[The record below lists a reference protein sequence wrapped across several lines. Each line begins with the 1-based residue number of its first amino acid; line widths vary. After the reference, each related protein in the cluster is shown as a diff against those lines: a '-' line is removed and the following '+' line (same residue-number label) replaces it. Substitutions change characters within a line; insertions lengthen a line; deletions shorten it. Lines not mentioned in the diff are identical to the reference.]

1 MQVTD
6 GVVCVLTTQVGKFFG
21 YKLVSYSHTNRPAF
35 LSTEKEIIKAEH
47 IIKQIYITK
56 DFIMYPQ
63 NNQVE
68 SNNSKNANQIANITN
83 DGKMMSSR
91 EIANLTEKNHKE
103 VLRDIRRMLEDLGD
117 LEDSANLRSPQNSE
131 KGWELSTYTTSQ
143 NKQQPEY
150 LLNFDL
156 TMTLIAGYNVVL
168 RNRIIKRW
176 QELEKAAAKP
186 SEPDL
191 REFCIQQFGVPKNY
205 AEALTAMAELETQ
218 RQALEDKVSQQ
229 HQILIEQ
236 DLQIKKSQQSVDAL
250 EAISASDEDLKF
262 RQVSKILGVK
272 EPDLRAWLIA
282 NRWTQLVNGKQT
294 SRYESEKQG
303 LTKLK
308 YFYKTGKNG
317 GYATHSTLFFTP
329 KGVVALAKE
338 LQNIGVKISSDQL
351 LKGFQDA
358 VLENKTL
365 KSDKIF

>member
-6 GVVCVLTTQVGKFFG
+6 GVVCVLTTQVSKFSGINLF
-21 YKLVSYSHTNRPAF
+21 LTRHTNRPAF

-47 IIKQIYITK
+47 IIKQIYITR

-68 SNNSKNANQIANITN
+68 SNNSKNANIANITN

-91 EIANLTEKNHKE
+91 EIANLTEKQHSHIC
-103 VLRDIRRMLEDLGD
+103 RDIRRMLEDLEMD
-117 LEDSANLRSPQNSE
+117 FPTKSDDPKMDHPNQSE
-131 KGWELSTYTTSQ
+131 FKVIYDNRNYMSEI
-143 NKQQPEY
+143 

-191 REFCIQQFGVPKNY
+191 REFCIREYGVPKNY

-236 DLQIKKSQQSVDAL
+236 DLQIKQKQKSVDAL
-250 EAISASDEDLKF
+250 ESISASPELLKF
-262 RQVSKILGVK
+262 RQVAKILNLK
-272 EPDLRAWLIA
+272 ESVLRQWLL
-282 NRWTQLVNGKQT
+282 NNKWTQWVNRTQIPHQT
-294 SRYESEKQG
+294 SINKKFMVSKFEKFNHAHGTNVSYFTAKG
-303 LTKLK
+303 L
-308 YFYKTGKNG
+308 
-317 GYATHSTLFFTP
+317 
-329 KGVVALAKE
+329 VELAKIFTN
-338 LQNIGVKISSDQL
+338 LGIKINDDRL
-351 LKGFQDA
+351 LSGYKAA
-358 VLENKTL
+358 VLENQTL
-365 KSDKIF
+365 ESDKIF

>member
-1 MQVTD
+1 MISV
-6 GVVCVLTTQVGKFFG
+6 
-21 YKLVSYSHTNRPAF
+21 
-35 LSTEKEIIKAEH
+35 
-47 IIKQIYITK
+47 
-56 DFIMYPQ
+56 

-68 SNNSKNANQIANITN
+68 SNNFKNANIANITN
-83 DGKMMSSR
+83 NGKMMSSR
-91 EIANLTEKNHKE
+91 EIANLTEKQHSHIC
-103 VLRDIRRMLEDLGD
+103 RDIRRMLEDLEMD
-117 LEDSANLRSPQNSE
+117 FPTKSDDPKMDHPNQSE
-131 KGWELSTYTTSQ
+131 FKVIYDNRNYMSEI
-143 NKQQPEY
+143 

-156 TMTLIAGYNVVL
+156 TMTLVAGYNVVL

-365 KSDKIF
+365 ESDKIF

>member
-1 MQVTD
+1 MTYFN
-6 GVVCVLTTQVGKFFG
+6 TNESNIANAKIET
-21 YKLVSYSHTNRPAF
+21 LVS
-35 LSTEKEIIKAEH
+35 
-47 IIKQIYITK
+47 
-56 DFIMYPQ
+56 
-63 NNQVE
+63 NNGE
-68 SNNSKNANQIANITN
+68 
-83 DGKMMSSR
+83 KMMSSR
-91 EIANLTEKNHKE
+91 EIAQLTEKRHDH
-103 VLRDIRRMLEDLGD
+103 VIRDVRRMLEDLEPEKDAPKFGGT
-117 LEDSANLRSPQNSE
+117 SSE
-131 KGWELSTYTTSQ
+131 APAVQGFKESVYLDVQGKER
-143 NKQQPEY
+143 PEI
-150 LLNFDL
+150 LLNFEL
-156 TMTLIAGYNVVL
+156 TMTLVAGYNVVL

-236 DLQIKKSQQSVDAL
+236 DLQIKKSQKSVDAL

-272 EPDLRAWLIA
+272 EPELRAWLIA
-282 NRWTQLVNGKQT
+282 NRWTQLINGKQT

-308 YFYKTGKNG
+308 YFYKAGKKG
-317 GYATHSTLFFTP
+317 SYATHSTLFFTP

-338 LQNIGVKISSDQL
+338 LQNNGVKISSDQL

-365 KSDKIF
+365 ESDKIF

>member
-1 MQVTD
+1 MISV
-6 GVVCVLTTQVGKFFG
+6 
-21 YKLVSYSHTNRPAF
+21 
-35 LSTEKEIIKAEH
+35 
-47 IIKQIYITK
+47 
-56 DFIMYPQ
+56 

-83 DGKMMSSR
+83 NGKMMSSR
-91 EIANLTEKNHKE
+91 EIAELTGKQH
-103 VLRDIRRMLEDLGD
+103 VHILRDIRRMLEDL
-117 LEDSANLRSPQNSE
+117 EPE
-131 KGWELSTYTTSQ
+131 KDETKSGCISDEAPAVQGFKESVYLDAYGRE
-143 NKQQPEY
+143 KPEF
-150 LLNFDL
+150 LLNFEL
-156 TMTLIAGYNVVL
+156 TMTLVAGYNVVL

-191 REFCIQQFGVPKNY
+191 REFCIKEYGVPKNY
-205 AEALTAMAELETQ
+205 AEALTAMAELENQ

-236 DLQIKKSQQSVDAL
+236 DLQIKKSQKSVDAL

-282 NRWTQLVNGKQT
+282 NRWTQLINGKQT
-294 SRYESEKQG
+294 TRYESEKQG

-308 YFYKTGKNG
+308 YFYKAGKKG
-317 GYATHSTLFFTP
+317 VYTTHSTLFFTP

-338 LQNIGVKISSDQL
+338 LQNNGVKISSDQL

-358 VLENKTL
+358 VLENQTL
-365 KSDKIF
+365 ESDKIF

>member
-1 MQVTD
+1 MNSVN
-6 GVVCVLTTQVGKFFG
+6 L
-21 YKLVSYSHTNRPAF
+21 
-35 LSTEKEIIKAEH
+35 
-47 IIKQIYITK
+47 
-56 DFIMYPQ
+56 
-63 NNQVE
+63 QVE

-91 EIANLTEKNHKE
+91 EIADLTEKLHKS
-103 VLRDIRRMLEDLGD
+103 VIRDIRRMLEDLSDDATGT
-117 LEDSANLRSPQNSE
+117 NLCPLNFKEQTYKDA
-131 KGWELSTYTTSQ
+131 KGE
-143 NKQQPEY
+143 NRVEY
-150 LLNFDL
+150 LLDFNL
-156 TMTLIAGYNVVL
+156 TMTLVAGYNVVL

-236 DLQIKKSQQSVDAL
+236 DLQIKKSQKSVDAL

-272 EPDLRAWLIA
+272 EPELRAWLIA
-282 NRWTQLVNGKQT
+282 NRWTQLINGKQT
-294 SRYESEKQG
+294 TRYESEKQG

-308 YFYKTGKNG
+308 YFYKAGKKG
-317 GYATHSTLFFTP
+317 VYTTHSTLFFTP

-338 LQNIGVKISSDQL
+338 LQNNGVKISSDQL

-365 KSDKIF
+365 ESDKII

>member
-1 MQVTD
+1 MISV
-6 GVVCVLTTQVGKFFG
+6 
-21 YKLVSYSHTNRPAF
+21 
-35 LSTEKEIIKAEH
+35 
-47 IIKQIYITK
+47 
-56 DFIMYPQ
+56 

-68 SNNSKNANQIANITN
+68 SNNFKNANIANITN
-83 DGKMMSSR
+83 NGKMMSSR
-91 EIANLTEKNHKE
+91 EIANLTEKQHSHIC
-103 VLRDIRRMLEDLGD
+103 RDIRRMLEDLEMD
-117 LEDSANLRSPQNSE
+117 FPTKSDDPKMDHPNQSE
-131 KGWELSTYTTSQ
+131 FKVIYDNRNYMSEI
-143 NKQQPEY
+143 

-156 TMTLIAGYNVVL
+156 TMTLVAGYNVVL

-250 EAISASDEDLKF
+250 EAISASNEDLKF

-272 EPDLRAWLIA
+272 EPELRAWLIA
-282 NRWTQLVNGKQT
+282 NRWTQLINGKQT
-294 SRYESEKQG
+294 TRYESEKQG

-308 YFYKTGKNG
+308 YFYKAGKKG
-317 GYATHSTLFFTP
+317 SYATHSTLFFTP

-338 LQNIGVKISSDQL
+338 LQNNGVKISSDQL

-365 KSDKIF
+365 ESDKII

>member
-1 MQVTD
+1 MQ
-6 GVVCVLTTQVGKFFG
+6 TTK
-21 YKLVSYSHTNRPAF
+21 
-35 LSTEKEIIKAEH
+35 
-47 IIKQIYITK
+47 
-56 DFIMYPQ
+56 
-63 NNQVE
+63 NQVE

-83 DGKMMSSR
+83 NGKMMSSR
-91 EIANLTEKNHKE
+91 EIADLTEKRHDHII
-103 VLRDIRRMLEDLGD
+103 RDIRRMLEDLGD
-117 LEDSANLRSPQNSE
+117 EIGAPKSGD
-131 KGWELSTYTTSQ
+131 TSFEAPAVQ
-143 NKQQPEY
+143 GFKESIYLDVQGKERPEI
-150 LLNFDL
+150 LLNFEL
-156 TMTLIAGYNVVL
+156 TMTLVAGYNVKL

-191 REFCIQQFGVPKNY
+191 RDFCIKEFGVPKNY

-218 RQALEDKVSQQ
+218 RQALEDKVAAQ

-236 DLQIKKSQQSVDAL
+236 DWQLKQSQNSVNAL
-250 EAISASDEDLKF
+250 EAISASNEDLKF

-272 EPDLRAWLIA
+272 EPELRAWLIA

-308 YFYKTGKNG
+308 YFYKVGKNG

-338 LQNIGVKISSDQL
+338 LQNIGVKISSEKL
-351 LKGFQDA
+351 LQGFQDA
-358 VLENKTL
+358 VLENKTE
-365 KSDKIF
+365 KSN

>member
-1 MQVTD
+1 
-6 GVVCVLTTQVGKFFG
+6 
-21 YKLVSYSHTNRPAF
+21 
-35 LSTEKEIIKAEH
+35 
-47 IIKQIYITK
+47 
-56 DFIMYPQ
+56 MYPQ

-68 SNNSKNANQIANITN
+68 SNNFKNANQIANITN

-91 EIANLTEKNHKE
+91 EIAQICEKEHKNI
-103 VLRDIRRMLEDLGD
+103 VRDIRRMLEDLGD
-117 LEDSANLRSPQNSE
+117 EATGSNLSPLKVQESSYLDKKGE
-131 KGWELSTYTTSQ
+131 KRI
-143 NKQQPEY
+143 EY
-150 LLNFDL
+150 LLDFEL
-156 TMTLIAGYNVVL
+156 TMTLVAGYNVVL

-186 SEPDL
+186 EPDL

-250 EAISASDEDLKF
+250 EAISASNEDLKF

-282 NRWTQLVNGKQT
+282 NRWTQLINGKQT

-308 YFYKTGKNG
+308 YFYKAGKKG

-338 LQNIGVKISSDQL
+338 LQNNGVKISSDQL

-365 KSDKIF
+365 ESDKIF

>member
-1 MQVTD
+1 MISV
-6 GVVCVLTTQVGKFFG
+6 
-21 YKLVSYSHTNRPAF
+21 
-35 LSTEKEIIKAEH
+35 
-47 IIKQIYITK
+47 
-56 DFIMYPQ
+56 

-68 SNNSKNANQIANITN
+68 SNNFKNANQIANITN

-91 EIANLTEKNHKE
+91 EIADLTEKNHKE

-131 KGWELSTYTTSQ
+131 KGWKLSTYTTSQ

-236 DLQIKKSQQSVDAL
+236 DLQIKKSQKSVDAL
-250 EAISASDEDLKF
+250 ESISASPELLKF
-262 RQVSKILGVK
+262 RQVAKILNINESV
-272 EPDLRAWLIA
+272 LRKWLLH
-282 NRWTQLVNGKQT
+282 NKWTQWVNHTQIPYQKSINT
-294 SRYESEKQG
+294 TEAFTSESRY
-303 LTKLK
+303 
-308 YFYKTGKNG
+308 YDFC
-317 GYATHSTLFFTP
+317 
-329 KGVVALAKE
+329 
-338 LQNIGVKISSDQL
+338 IRISL
-351 LKGFQDA
+351 L
-358 VLENKTL
+358 
-365 KSDKIF
+365 S

>member
-1 MQVTD
+1 
-6 GVVCVLTTQVGKFFG
+6 
-21 YKLVSYSHTNRPAF
+21 
-35 LSTEKEIIKAEH
+35 
-47 IIKQIYITK
+47 
-56 DFIMYPQ
+56 MYPQ

-68 SNNSKNANQIANITN
+68 SNNFKNANQIANITN

-91 EIANLTEKNHKE
+91 EIAELTEKRHDH
-103 VLRDIRRMLEDLGD
+103 VIRDIRRMFEDLE
-117 LEDSANLRSPQNSE
+117 LEIPKKEDSPNLGNDHHSDFRAIYDYRNFVSE
-131 KGWELSTYTTSQ
+131 I
-143 NKQQPEY
+143 
-150 LLNFDL
+150 LLNFEL
-156 TMTLIAGYNVVL
+156 TMTLVAGYNVVL

-282 NRWTQLVNGKQT
+282 NRWTQLINGKQT
-294 SRYESEKQG
+294 TRYESEKQG

-308 YFYKTGKNG
+308 YFYKAGKKG
-317 GYATHSTLFFTP
+317 VYTTHSTLFFTP

-365 KSDKIF
+365 ESDKIF

>member
-1 MQVTD
+1 MTYFN
-6 GVVCVLTTQVGKFFG
+6 TNESNIANAKIET
-21 YKLVSYSHTNRPAF
+21 LVS
-35 LSTEKEIIKAEH
+35 
-47 IIKQIYITK
+47 
-56 DFIMYPQ
+56 
-63 NNQVE
+63 NNGE
-68 SNNSKNANQIANITN
+68 
-83 DGKMMSSR
+83 KMMSSR
-91 EIANLTEKNHKE
+91 EIAQICEKEHKNII
-103 VLRDIRRMLEDLGD
+103 RDIRRMLEDLSDESHGSN
-117 LEDSANLRSPQNSE
+117 LSSENSAE
-131 KGWELSTYTTSQ
+131 KGWKKTTYLNSRNQ
-143 NKQQPEY
+143 EQPEI
-150 LLNFDL
+150 LLNFEL
-156 TMTLIAGYNVVL
+156 TMTLVAGYNVVL

-236 DLQIKKSQQSVDAL
+236 DLQIKKSKQSVDAL

-272 EPDLRAWLIA
+272 EPELRAWLIA
-282 NRWTQLVNGKQT
+282 NRWTQLINGKQT

-308 YFYKTGKNG
+308 YFYKAGKKG
-317 GYATHSTLFFTP
+317 SYATHSTLFFTP

-338 LQNIGVKISSDQL
+338 LQNNGVKISSDQL

-365 KSDKIF
+365 ESDKIF

>member
-1 MQVTD
+1 MISV
-6 GVVCVLTTQVGKFFG
+6 
-21 YKLVSYSHTNRPAF
+21 
-35 LSTEKEIIKAEH
+35 
-47 IIKQIYITK
+47 
-56 DFIMYPQ
+56 

-68 SNNSKNANQIANITN
+68 SNNFKNANQIANITN

-91 EIANLTEKNHKE
+91 EIADLTEKNHKE

-131 KGWELSTYTTSQ
+131 KGWKLSTYTTSQ

-236 DLQIKKSQQSVDAL
+236 DLQIKKSQKSVDAL
-250 EAISASDEDLKF
+250 ESISASPELLKF
-262 RQVSKILGVK
+262 RQVAKILNINESV
-272 EPDLRAWLIA
+272 LRKWLLH
-282 NRWTQLVNGKQT
+282 NKWTQWVNHTQIPYQKSINKKFMVYKFEKFNHEHGTNVMYFTAKGLV
-294 SRYESEKQG
+294 E
-303 LTKLK
+303 
-308 YFYKTGKNG
+308 
-317 GYATHSTLFFTP
+317 
-329 KGVVALAKE
+329 LAKTFA
-338 LQNIGVKISSDQL
+338 NFDTKFNYHQL
-351 LKGFQDA
+351 LSGYEAA

-365 KSDKIF
+365 ESDKII

>member
-1 MQVTD
+1 MTYFN
-6 GVVCVLTTQVGKFFG
+6 TNESNIANAKIET
-21 YKLVSYSHTNRPAF
+21 LVS
-35 LSTEKEIIKAEH
+35 
-47 IIKQIYITK
+47 
-56 DFIMYPQ
+56 
-63 NNQVE
+63 NNGE
-68 SNNSKNANQIANITN
+68 
-83 DGKMMSSR
+83 KMMSSR
-91 EIANLTEKNHKE
+91 EIAQICEKEHRNII
-103 VLRDIRRMLEDLGD
+103 RDIRRMLEDLGD
-117 LEDSANLRSPQNSE
+117 YEDGSNLSSPQNSE
-131 KGWELSTYTTSQ
+131 KGWKFSTYINSQ
-143 NKQQPEY
+143 NKEQPEF
-150 LLNFDL
+150 LLNFEL
-156 TMTLIAGYNVVL
+156 TMTLVAGYNVVL

-191 REFCIQQFGVPKNY
+191 REFCIKEFGVPKNY

-236 DLQIKKSQQSVDAL
+236 DLQIKQKQKSVDAL

-282 NRWTQLVNGKQT
+282 NRWTQLINGKQT

-308 YFYKTGKNG
+308 YFYKAGKKG
-317 GYATHSTLFFTP
+317 SYATHSTLFFTP

-338 LQNIGVKISSDQL
+338 LQNNGVKISSDQL

-365 KSDKIF
+365 ESDKIF

>member
-1 MQVTD
+1 MISV
-6 GVVCVLTTQVGKFFG
+6 
-21 YKLVSYSHTNRPAF
+21 
-35 LSTEKEIIKAEH
+35 
-47 IIKQIYITK
+47 
-56 DFIMYPQ
+56 

-68 SNNSKNANQIANITN
+68 SNNFKNANQIANITN

-91 EIANLTEKNHKE
+91 EIAEICEKQHKHVLT
-103 VLRDIRRMLEDLGD
+103 DIRRMLEDLD
-117 LEDSANLRSPQNSE
+117 EVEDGRNFGSPQDSE
-131 KGWELSTYTTSQ
+131 KGWKFSTYINSQ
-143 NKQQPEY
+143 NKEQPEF
-150 LLNFDL
+150 LLNFEL
-156 TMTLIAGYNVVL
+156 TMTLVAGYNVVL

-191 REFCIQQFGVPKNY
+191 REFCIKEFGVPKNY

-236 DLQIKKSQQSVDAL
+236 DLQIKKSQKSVDAL

-272 EPDLRAWLIA
+272 EPELRAWLIA
-282 NRWTQLVNGKQT
+282 NRWTQLINGKQT

-308 YFYKTGKNG
+308 YFYKAGKKG
-317 GYATHSTLFFTP
+317 SYATHSTLFFTP

-338 LQNIGVKISSDQL
+338 LQNNGVKISSDQL

-365 KSDKIF
+365 ESDKIF

>member
-6 GVVCVLTTQVGKFFG
+6 GVVCVLTTQVSKFSGINLFPTR
-21 YKLVSYSHTNRPAF
+21 HTNRPAF

-47 IIKQIYITK
+47 YFKKLNITK

-68 SNNSKNANQIANITN
+68 SNNFKNANIANISN
-83 DGKMMSSR
+83 NGKMMSSR
-91 EIANLTEKNHKE
+91 EIAQLTEKRHDHII
-103 VLRDIRRMLEDLGD
+103 RDIRRMLEDLGD
-117 LEDSANLRSPQNSE
+117 ESHSPNLGSENSGE
-131 KGWELSTYTTSQ
+131 KGWIKTTYKNSRNQ
-143 NKQQPEY
+143 EQPEF
-150 LLNFDL
+150 LLNFEL

-218 RQALEDKVSQQ
+218 RQALEDKVNHQ

-236 DLQIKKSQQSVDAL
+236 DLQIKKSQKSVDAL

-272 EPDLRAWLIA
+272 EPELRAWLIA
-282 NRWTQLVNGKQT
+282 NRWTQLINGKQT
-294 SRYESEKQG
+294 TRYESEKQG

-308 YFYKTGKNG
+308 YFYKAGKKG
-317 GYATHSTLFFTP
+317 VYTTHSTLFFTP

-338 LQNIGVKISSDQL
+338 LQNNGVKISSDQL

-365 KSDKIF
+365 ESDKII

>member
-1 MQVTD
+1 
-6 GVVCVLTTQVGKFFG
+6 
-21 YKLVSYSHTNRPAF
+21 
-35 LSTEKEIIKAEH
+35 
-47 IIKQIYITK
+47 
-56 DFIMYPQ
+56 MYPQ

-68 SNNSKNANQIANITN
+68 SNNSKNANIANITN
-83 DGKMMSSR
+83 NGKMMSSR

-191 REFCIQQFGVPKNY
+191 REFCIKEFGVPKNY

-236 DLQIKKSQQSVDAL
+236 DLQIKKSKQSVDAL

-272 EPDLRAWLIA
+272 EPELRAWLIA
-282 NRWTQLVNGKQT
+282 NRWTQLINGKQT

-308 YFYKTGKNG
+308 YFYKAGKKG
-317 GYATHSTLFFTP
+317 SYATHSTLFFTP

-338 LQNIGVKISSDQL
+338 LQNNGVKISSDQL

-365 KSDKIF
+365 ESDKIF

>member
-1 MQVTD
+1 MISV
-6 GVVCVLTTQVGKFFG
+6 
-21 YKLVSYSHTNRPAF
+21 
-35 LSTEKEIIKAEH
+35 
-47 IIKQIYITK
+47 
-56 DFIMYPQ
+56 

-68 SNNSKNANQIANITN
+68 SNNFKNANIANISN
-83 DGKMMSSR
+83 NGKMMSSR
-91 EIANLTEKNHKE
+91 EIANLTEKRHSD
-103 VLRDIRRMLEDLGD
+103 VLRDIRRMLEDLSD
-117 LEDSANLRSPQNSE
+117 ETPNANLRSGYKEQ
-131 KGWELSTYTTSQ
+131 TYADAQ
-143 NKQQPEY
+143 GQQRAEF
-150 LLNFDL
+150 LLNFEL
-156 TMTLIAGYNVVL
+156 TMTLVAGYNVVL

-272 EPDLRAWLIA
+272 EPELRAWLIA
-282 NRWTQLVNGKQT
+282 NRWTQLINGKQT
-294 SRYESEKQG
+294 TRYESEKQG

-308 YFYKTGKNG
+308 YFYKAGKKG
-317 GYATHSTLFFTP
+317 VYTTHSTLFFTP

-338 LQNIGVKISSDQL
+338 LQNNGVKISSDQL

-365 KSDKIF
+365 ESDKIF